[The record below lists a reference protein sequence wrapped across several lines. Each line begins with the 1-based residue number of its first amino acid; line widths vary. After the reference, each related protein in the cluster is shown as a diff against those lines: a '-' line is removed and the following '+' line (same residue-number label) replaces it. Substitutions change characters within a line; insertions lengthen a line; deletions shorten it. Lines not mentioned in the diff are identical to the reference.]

1 MRDMP
6 ISGYRQ
12 ASCREGVIGDL
23 LGEESALGLAG
34 GQGERLPAG
43 VG

>member
-1 MRDMP
+1 
-6 ISGYRQ
+6 
-12 ASCREGVIGDL
+12 VIGDL
-23 LGEESALGLAG
+23 PGEQGAPGLAG